1 MKQFIYRINGQEYI
15 VAVNKMEGDLAEVA
29 VNGTNY
35 KVELVN
41 GDEEVSLVSRPAAKA
56 APASA
61 ATAPKATAAAPSANK
76 PAGGGAGTVKAPLP
90 GIVIGIQVNVG
101 DQVKKGQ
108 TVAMLEAMKMENAL
122 QAPVDGKVTEIY
134 VNPGDSVL
142 EGVALLSIG

>member
-41 GDEEVSLVSRPAAKA
+41 NDEEVSLVTRPAVKA
-56 APASA
+56 APAPTA
-61 ATAPKATAAAPSANK
+61 APKATVSAPSANR
-76 PAGGGAGTVKAPLP
+76 PAGSGAGAVKSPLP

-101 DQVKKGQ
+101 DEVKKGQ
-108 TVAMLEAMKMENAL
+108 TVAMLEAMKMENAI
-122 QAPVDGKVTEIY
+122 QAPIDGKVTEIC
-134 VNPGDSVL
+134 VNTGDSVL
-142 EGVALLSIG
+142 EGVVLLTIG